1 MGPKPTDEGPGARRG
16 EATDIERE
24 EKTMRRWRQP
34 VADRLQGMLAGAG
47 SLGRQGSL
55 LPSSLSDFWPP
66 ELWENKSL
74 LLGAPP
80 PPTLVVLRYD
90 NLGKLVQMCT
100 YLGAIILLN
109 VVY

>member
-1 MGPKPTDEGPGARRG
+1 MGLKPTDEGPGARRG
-16 EATDIERE
+16 EATDTERE

-34 VADRLQGMLAGAG
+34 VADRPQGMLAGAG
-47 SLGRQGSL
+47 SLGRQGRL

-66 ELWENKSL
+66 ELW
-74 LLGAPP
+74 
-80 PPTLVVLRYD
+80 VVLCYD
-90 NLGKLVQMCT
+90 SLGKPVQMCT